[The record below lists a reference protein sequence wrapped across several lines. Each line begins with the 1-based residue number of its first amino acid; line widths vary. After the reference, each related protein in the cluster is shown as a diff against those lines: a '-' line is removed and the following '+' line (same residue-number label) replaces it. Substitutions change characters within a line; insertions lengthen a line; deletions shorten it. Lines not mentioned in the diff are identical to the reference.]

1 MTPHIHANQGD
12 FAKTV
17 LMPGDPLR
25 AKFIAENFLTDVREV
40 SHVRNMLA
48 YTGNF
53 QGQPV
58 SVMGSGMGMASIG
71 IYSWELFTHFDV
83 DTIIRVGSC
92 GAYTEELK
100 LFDVLLAESAWSES
114 SFAHTQNGHK
124 DPITLPSAAL
134 NQRLLT
140 TANEIN
146 VPLYQGKIHS
156 SDVFYRQEENAHERL
171 YREQQVIAVE
181 MESFALFHNAQVL
194 GKQAACLLT
203 VSDHLVTQQAASSED
218 RERAFTQMMQVA
230 LHSLG

>member
-1 MTPHIHANQGD
+1 MTPHIHAEPGD

-25 AKFIAENFLTDVREV
+25 AKFIAEHFLTDVREV
-40 SHVRNMLA
+40 NHVRNMLA

-53 QGQPV
+53 QGTPV

-83 DTIIRVGSC
+83 DAIIRVGSC
-92 GAYTEELK
+92 GAYTTDLQ
-100 LFDVLLAESAWSES
+100 LFDVVLAESAWSES
-114 SFAHTQNGHK
+114 SYAQTQSGHS
-124 DPITLPSAAL
+124 DAVTLPSAEL
-134 NQRLLT
+134 NQRLL
-140 TANEIN
+140 AAAQALDI
-146 VPLYQGKIHS
+146 PLRQGKIHS
-156 SDVFYRQEENAHERL
+156 SDVFYRQEKNAHERL
-171 YREQQVIAVE
+171 CREQRVIAVE

-203 VSDHLVTQQAASSED
+203 VSDHLVSQQAASSED

-230 LHSLG
+230 LQSAR